1 MCGNTICCLDFQLAF
16 FEKRMNLER
25 CVASSL
31 SKWEMMQ
38 VILHGLTLNK
48 TTKNISRRCF
58 VHRQTHSSSDFE
70 FSVRNVGKRLD
81 EGSRYF
87 RFCCNPASCNNTLAL
102 SLCPRTKDQN
112 QLHAFLFVGHTEN
125 FSNQFFM
132 LSEEPKSGIITKVC
146 RWLEGEEGWMSIHF
160 IWESLWLASWLFS

>member
-1 MCGNTICCLDFQLAF
+1 MCRVKPVKMRNDAGYPAWSH
-16 FEKRMNLER
+16 FEQNYKKYLE
-25 CVASSL
+25 
-31 SKWEMMQ
+31 
-38 VILHGLTLNK
+38 
-48 TTKNISRRCF
+48 RRCF

-112 QLHAFLFVGHTEN
+112 QLYAFLFVGHTEN
-125 FSNQFFM
+125 LSNQFFM

-146 RWLEGEEGWMSIHF
+146 RWLEGEESWMSIHF
-160 IWESLWLASWLFS
+160 IWESLWLASWLFF